1 MAKKDRKKRPWIQKL
16 LNRYRLVVINEKTF
30 EERFYFRLSRLNII
44 IVVFLFISLI
54 TTAAILSIAYSP
66 LKEFIPGYTSTK
78 LRKDAIENSF
88 ALDSISRLFQKQDR
102 YIKSIKS
109 ALKGEVEWD
118 SISKINDNSTPT
130 NQSIN
135 LPETEVVDSILRAEV
150 LQEDKYNVVGNPNG
164 NVKFLLYPPA
174 KGPISQGYNPELKH
188 FAIDVVLEKNTP
200 IKSVAEGTV
209 IFSEWSAETGYVM
222 IVEHA
227 HDLLTVYKHNS
238 SLNKEQGDIVSAGE
252 VIASAGNTGELSTG
266 WHLHFELWANGY
278 PMDPTNFIDF
288 SEE

>member
-1 MAKKDRKKRPWIQKL
+1 
-16 LNRYRLVVINEKTF
+16 
-30 EERFYFRLSRLNII
+30 
-44 IVVFLFISLI
+44 
-54 TTAAILSIAYSP
+54 
-66 LKEFIPGYTSTK
+66 
-78 LRKDAIENSF
+78 
-88 ALDSISRLFQKQDR
+88 
-102 YIKSIKS
+102 
-109 ALKGEVEWD
+109 
-118 SISKINDNSTPT
+118 
-130 NQSIN
+130 

-150 LQEDKYNVVGNPNG
+150 LQEDKYNVVENPNG

-209 IFSEWSAETGYVM
+209 IFSEWSAETGYVI
-222 IVEHA
+222 IVEHN

-238 SLNKEQGDIVSAGE
+238 SLNKEQGDIVSSGE

>member
-130 NQSIN
+130 NESIN

-150 LQEDKYNVVGNPNG
+150 LQEDKYNVVENPNG

-200 IKSVAEGTV
+200 ILSVAEGTV
-209 IFSEWSAETGYVM
+209 IFSEWSAETGYV
-222 IVEHA
+222 IILEH
-227 HDLLTVYKHNS
+227 DYGLLTAYKHNS
-238 SLNKEQGDIVSAGE
+238 SLNKEQGDIVSSGE